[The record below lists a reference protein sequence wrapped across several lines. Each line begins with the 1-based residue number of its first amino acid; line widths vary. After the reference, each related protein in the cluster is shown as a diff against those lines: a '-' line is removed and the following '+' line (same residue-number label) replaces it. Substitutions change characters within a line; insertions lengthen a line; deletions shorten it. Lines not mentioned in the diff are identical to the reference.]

1 MKVKEIPANERPR
14 EKLESYGP
22 SNLSTS
28 DLLSIILASGLK
40 GKNVTELSFELL
52 SKVDSVK
59 DLANL
64 DLKEICKIKGIGK
77 AKATTLLAAIELGK
91 RIYLLPDTKKVRLV
105 TAEDV
110 FSYSKYLFYGKKQ
123 ECFYCLYIDKLR
135 NLITAK
141 LLFMGTMERSS
152 VHPREIFREAYKV
165 SATGIICIHNHPS
178 GVLLPSKKDIE
189 FTNDLVKLGDFH
201 GIYILDHLIVNENKY
216 FSFVENR
223 NKNN

>member
-59 DLANL
+59 DLASL

-91 RIYLLPDTKKVRLV
+91 RIYLLTDTKKVRLV

-123 ECFYCLYIDKLR
+123 ECFYCLYVDKLR

-178 GVLLPSKKDIE
+178 GNASPSKNDIDI
-189 FTNDLVKLGDFH
+189 TKRIKNIGDIH
-201 GIYILDHLIVNENKY
+201 GVGLLDHIIIGHGNY
-216 FSFVENR
+216 YSFYED
-223 NKNN
+223 NNL

>member
-59 DLANL
+59 DLASL

-123 ECFYCLYIDKLR
+123 ECFYCLYVDKLR

-141 LLFMGTMERSS
+141 LLQHGDN
-152 VHPREIFREAYKV
+152 
-165 SATGIICIHNHPS
+165 G
-178 GVLLPSKKDIE
+178 KK
-189 FTNDLVKLGDFH
+189 
-201 GIYILDHLIVNENKY
+201 
-216 FSFVENR
+216 
-223 NKNN
+223 